1 MIKTRLE
8 MEFKDIEGKKF
19 SISLDD
25 PREDLTEIEV
35 KTAMD
40 QVVDKNIFFTKE
52 GDVVETVG
60 ARIVTTTVE
69 ELAI

>member
-69 ELAI
+69 ELEI